1 MVRLDRRQILAS
13 SAAAF
18 FLGGR
23 CAMAEPQSLVLGA
36 TTSTDN
42 SGLLNH
48 LLPQFEAATGISV
61 RVVIAGTGAV
71 LKLAERGDVDV
82 VLVHERAAEDAF
94 VASGHGTDR
103 RDVMHNDFVLVG
115 PEDDPAKIAGFEL
128 AADALAQI
136 LRQRAPFLSR
146 GDESGTHQA
155 ELRLWR
161 RAGLDPHAATGG
173 WYRASGAGMGATLN
187 IATNMGAYTLT
198 DRATWTSFHNRE
210 GLRLL
215 VEGDPSLHN
224 PYGVIRVN
232 PERFGEIN
240 AKAALA
246 FADWLTGE
254 DGRAAIE
261 SFRIDGTQVFFV
273 GEVERRVGM

>member
-1 MVRLDRRQILAS
+1 
-13 SAAAF
+13 
-18 FLGGR
+18 
-23 CAMAEPQSLVLGA
+23 
-36 TTSTDN
+36 
-42 SGLLNH
+42 
-48 LLPQFEAATGISV
+48 
-61 RVVIAGTGAV
+61 

-94 VASGHGTDR
+94 VASGHGIDR
-103 RDVMHNDFVLVG
+103 RDVMHNDLVLVG
-115 PEDDPAKIAGFEL
+115 PADDPAGIAGFEL

-136 LRQRAPFLSR
+136 LRQGAPFLSR

-161 RAGLDPHAATGG
+161 QAGLDPHAATGG

-224 PYGVIRVN
+224 PYGVIRVD
-232 PERFGEIN
+232 PERFGEID

-261 SFRIDGTQVFFV
+261 SFYIDGTQVFFV